1 MGLGN
6 MMNGLYQ
13 FCVWVMRLAY
23 INILWIAFSLLGLFI
38 FGLAPSTLAMY
49 SVMRKWMMGEKEIA
63 IFSLFWRSY
72 REEFIRSNAILLILA
87 VIGWIL
93 YLDLQILMNQHHIVF
108 TILKIIVAS
117 FIIIYIFVSL
127 VIFPVLA
134 HYRFKT
140 LEYFKYTFLIVLSS
154 PIKMLLMVLGI
165 GLVVLIFLVMPG
177 MIIFFSGSLFS
188 LIIMYFSSTIFKKID
203 AKEIDATD

>member
-203 AKEIDATD
+203 AKEIDDTD